1 MRAANCALLC
11 LVASASAPSA
21 TTKSSNAYKNAGAVA
36 ALALWSLICCSP
48 PCQTVLSAL
57 ITALTIA
64 ATDVSIL
71 SIFLPFF

>member
-48 PCQTVLSAL
+48 PCLTELSAL
-57 ITALTIA
+57 MTAVTISEI
-64 ATDVSIL
+64 D
-71 SIFLPFF
+71 IFCLVV